1 LLRESGTGEIQN
13 RDRLSRN
20 YNALTTRP
28 PGHTSPCTV
37 MNTVIITVVVVVVVA
52 ATRHRRSVDLGLLVP
67 EGSVKSAVGRFVCTP
82 LLFSGLRRFVL
93 LARRAW
99 AAGDANVCTTG
110 IGLIIST
117 NSENKLIGL

>member
-1 LLRESGTGEIQN
+1 MLRESGTGEIQN

-52 ATRHRRSVDLGLLVP
+52 ASRRCSHSSPKVRRSRSPRAGRVSQVGSGTFRVYTSIVLWVETIRVP
-67 EGSVKSAVGRFVCTP
+67 RAKGAGRRAIITY
-82 LLFSGLRRFVL
+82 
-93 LARRAW
+93 ARR
-99 AAGDANVCTTG
+99 V
-110 IGLIIST
+110 SV
-117 NSENKLIGL
+117 